1 MREPWDVPPDGS
13 DSFQYFDLESMLPWV
28 WGAASSRAGLRQ
40 LASTAALVLWRWLFD
55 PRQWSLDGRS
65 SDNGGAS
72 ETGKGVRAMQLP
84 GSVATNF
91 PPPPLAAL
99 AAIAG
104 ESPVIMHSTVTNGV
118 DVADGDGTDDLFEA
132 AAAAA
137 SLGSAESNEEA
148 GTASTRAAGRRG
160 VRDASVFR
168 AEWTRLV
175 RRYSR
180 AELAIAANEGAG
192 WDLYQHSRETTAAG
206 EAEGPVVQWLC
217 PDAAGKFPPAK
228 PTAPLRLTVL
238 RQT

>member
-1 MREPWDVPPDGS
+1 MREPWDMPPDGS
-13 DSFQYFDLESMLPWV
+13 DSFQYFGLESVLPWL
-28 WGAASSRAGLRQ
+28 WGAPSSRPGLRQ

-55 PRQWSLDGRS
+55 SRQWSLDGHS
-65 SDNGGAS
+65 SDNSGAN
-72 ETGKGVRAMQLP
+72 EAGQGVRAMLLP

-118 DVADGDGTDDLFEA
+118 DAAEGAGMDDLFEA
-132 AAAAA
+132 AAGAAN
-137 SLGSAESNEEA
+137 LGSAEPNEEA
-148 GTASTRAAGRRG
+148 GAASTRAAGRRG

-168 AEWTRLV
+168 AEWMRLV

-180 AELAIAANEGAG
+180 AELAIAANEGG
-192 WDLYQHSRETTAAG
+192 DWNLYQRTRETTAAG

-217 PDAAGKFPPAK
+217 PDAAGTFSPTK
-228 PTAPLRLTVL
+228 PLHHRVL
-238 RQT
+238 GEA